1 MIRKA
6 QIKDVDSICNI
17 IHTNLR
23 TVNSVDYSEHVINFM
38 ISHYSRDDVLKK
50 IEEKEHFYVFEDKG
64 QILGSLI
71 LDNCEAQ
78 ALYISPDAH
87 GKGVGKKLMTYIEKL
102 RVCDEIT
109 LYASESAYIFYEK
122 LGYEFINHDD
132 DPDYGP
138 SRFMKKTFVS
148 TL

>member
-109 LYASESAYIFYEK
+109 LYASESA
-122 LGYEFINHDD
+122 
-132 DPDYGP
+132 
-138 SRFMKKTFVS
+138 
-148 TL
+148 